1 MIFCGLL
8 AWYHMVPIGLNV
20 WYWLVPSQ
28 GVMMA
33 GKRALKPVPSKD
45 DAGDVRGRIVAA
57 AFAAFTERGF
67 AETSTLEIATRA
79 RASKRELY
87 ALFGSKQEMLIAC
100 ISERARRLKMPADLP
115 ELRDRDTLRRTLS
128 MFGAQLLRET
138 SDPAVIAVF
147 RLAIS
152 EAVRAPEVGRM
163 LNDIGIE
170 TSRAALR
177 ELMNRARSAKLL
189 AGEPAELADHFAGLL
204 WGNKMLGL
212 LLDTATRPNAR
223 EIAGRSEAATE
234 AFLRAYPSSKAR

>member
-1 MIFCGLL
+1 VTKV
-8 AWYHMVPIGLNV
+8 A
-20 WYWLVPSQ
+20 
-28 GVMMA
+28 
-33 GKRALKPVPSKD
+33 KRGLKPVPSGD
-45 DAGDVRGRIVAA
+45 DAGDVRGRILGA

-67 AETSTLEIATRA
+67 AETSTLEIATGA

-100 ISERARRLKMPADLP
+100 ISERAKRLKMPADLP
-115 ELRDRDTLRRTLS
+115 ELHDRDTLRRTLS

-138 SDPAVIAVF
+138 SDPTVIAMF

-177 ELMNRARSAKLL
+177 ELMNRACAAGLL
-189 AGEPAELADHFAGLL
+189 AGAPAELADHFAGLL
-204 WGNKMLGL
+204 WGNRMLGL
-212 LLDTATRPNAR
+212 LLDTAARPNAR
-223 EIAGRSEAATE
+223 DIAGRAEAATD
-234 AFLRAYPSSKAR
+234 AFLRAYPAPD